1 MAKVLDLCT
10 DLTERR
16 LAAGEVLLEEGKSS
30 HGVLYVLV
38 EGLLEVLKGD
48 VQIATVSE
56 PGAFFGEMSL
66 LLDIPVSATV
76 RALEPSVC
84 HVARDG
90 ERFLNSSPAV
100 SLSVARL
107 LARRLHLS
115 STYLADL
122 KRQYEDAEA
131 GLAVVD
137 EVLEAL
143 THQQLE
149 DDCDPGSDRD
159 PNY

>member
-1 MAKVLDLCT
+1 MQ
-10 DLTERR
+10 RR

-30 HGVLYVLV
+30 HGVLYVLA
-38 EGLLEVLKGD
+38 EGAMEVLKGD
-48 VQIATVSE
+48 VQIAHVSE
-56 PGAFFGEMSL
+56 PGAFFGEMSI
-66 LLDIPVSATV
+66 LLDIPASATV
-76 RALEPSVC
+76 RAIEPSLC
-84 HVARDG
+84 HVAPDG
-90 ERFLNSSPAV
+90 ARFLESSSAV

-107 LARRLHLS
+107 LARRLHLAS
-115 STYLADL
+115 SYLADL
-122 KRQYEDAEA
+122 KRQYEGAEA

-143 THQQLE
+143 SHQQIE